1 MSFIRRGGRL
11 PRLYRPG
18 PFEDSLRALATK
30 TRMGRHVG
38 AWRAQAPGQRGAFA
52 PDSSEPRRVD
62 AKPMTTDD
70 PLPVWGTREAGDVIV
85 PSRRPSDGDSRLVRA
100 RSPDPPVL
108 CDRRLRPAGALPGDP
123 RLAERRGRETL
134 AERDRRARHLATHG
148 WPNGGVGRRRR
159 TKQIR
164 NESSRDQRA
173 VKTNFAACHGRTDYP
188 RPRILSMHAENAMMA
203 PRHRNQS
210 TLIYNVFRVYG
221 MTPESRGFGG

>member
-38 AWRAQAPGQRGAFA
+38 AWRAQAPGQQGAFA

-108 CDRRLRPAGALPGDP
+108 CDHRLRPAGASPGDP
-123 RLAERRGRETL
+123 RSAERRGRENA
-134 AERDRRARHLATHG
+134 AERFKFATKAVGIRGRSRPTLQHATVALIIPDRAFYQCMQKMR
-148 WPNGGVGRRRR
+148 
-159 TKQIR
+159 
-164 NESSRDQRA
+164 
-173 VKTNFAACHGRTDYP
+173 
-188 RPRILSMHAENAMMA
+188 
-203 PRHRNQS
+203 
-210 TLIYNVFRVYG
+210 
-221 MTPESRGFGG
+221 

>member
-1 MSFIRRGGRL
+1 LSFIRRGGRL

-38 AWRAQAPGQRGAFA
+38 AWRAQAPGQQGAFA

-108 CDRRLRPAGALPGDP
+108 CDRRLRPAGASPGDLRSVERRGLETLAERGASPGDP
-123 RLAERRGRETL
+123 RSAERRGRENA
-134 AERDRRARHLATHG
+134 AERFKFATKA
-148 WPNGGVGRRRR
+148 VG
-159 TKQIR
+159 IR
-164 NESSRDQRA
+164 GRSRPTLQ
-173 VKTNFAACHGRTDYP
+173 
-188 RPRILSMHAENAMMA
+188 HATA
-203 PRHRNQS
+203 
-210 TLIYNVFRVYG
+210 TLIIPDRAFYQCMQKMR
-221 MTPESRGFGG
+221 